1 MKFKVIENEMPAF
14 ESELN
19 KFVSRDDIKIHDIQ
33 YSTSGIAPDRENG
46 WPATNMHN
54 ALIKYTEI

>member
-1 MKFKVIENEMPAF
+1 MKFKVMENEMPAF

-46 WPATNMHN
+46 WYQQQICTT
-54 ALIKYTEI
+54 L